1 MHARRPATSGFY
13 LKVGKLELS
22 GLRAI
27 SYDHDQL
34 SCAVRSPYQPRNQS
48 CRQYQPLRE
57 VLGLQLGEAHQ
68 IEVMVHDVCK
78 CMSWTIIQNSMQQ
91 TNIY

>member
-1 MHARRPATSGFY
+1 
-13 LKVGKLELS
+13 
-22 GLRAI
+22 
-27 SYDHDQL
+27 
-34 SCAVRSPYQPRNQS
+34 
-48 CRQYQPLRE
+48 
-57 VLGLQLGEAHQ
+57 LGLQLGEAHQ